1 MCAALLA
8 QFLVLLPA
16 SQAPQLAL
24 CTCASRLTSRLGAR
38 RPSTL
43 ESSRRGRRR
52 PHSPN
57 TPDVALPLTQIA
69 AATESSLAP
78 PPCALRAFDLRR
90 LRSPFS
96 VAPPPPLPALRAR
109 RWLTQPLRRRRAR
122 AQSPSPLGGWRQEGG
137 GEEKARVPGTHPART
152 HRGDRPSPAADGRRA
167 SALLLLR
174 GSPPQSSSPSA
185 VRGARELSPPQS

>member
-24 CTCASRLTSRLGAR
+24 RTCASRLTSRLGAR
-38 RPSTL
+38 RGSKRASPL
-43 ESSRRGRRR
+43 
-52 PHSPN
+52 PFPN